1 MTKKTTDLPQSKE
14 DQKPATGLV
23 LELEFMLF
31 PGRQLTYEA
40 FSSALKNSQVTLDQA
55 AFSRYCLQR
64 STEKSLPG
72 LLVALGKKGLVAETI
87 AVKIKKQ
94 LESSLNDSACQPVP
108 GLMALLKKASDNNI
122 KIGLLSFLPEENA
135 RRLMERVPLNQSA
148 TCLHV
153 MKKQADDLPTPDSW
167 LSLLKSMDVAP
178 RCAIALVDGATA
190 CKSALAVGMCCGVV
204 PDCFTAW
211 QEFTGADFVVEN
223 AADLKLNEISALLS
237 TAHFRKRVK

>member
-14 DQKPATGLV
+14 DQKPAAGLV

-31 PGRQLTYEA
+31 PGRQLTYAA
-40 FSSALKNSQVTLDQA
+40 FSSVLKNSQITLEQA
-55 AFSRYCLQR
+55 LFSRYCLQR

-72 LLVALGKKGLVAETI
+72 LLAALGKKGLAAETI
-87 AVKIKKQ
+87 AAKIKKQ
-94 LESSLNDSACQPVP
+94 FESSLNDSSCQAVP

-135 RRLMERVPLNQSA
+135 RQLMERVPLSQTS
-148 TCLHV
+148 CLHV
-153 MKKQADDLPTPDSW
+153 MKKEADDLPTPDSW
-167 LSLLKSMDVAP
+167 LSLLKSMEVAP

-204 PDCFTAW
+204 PDCFTVW

-223 AADLKLNEISALLS
+223 VADLKLNEISTLLS